1 MISAQVS
8 GSRRH
13 YDLQVIKIHLIG
25 SCVFLTVLQLEE
37 IRVFVNLTIFIF
49 YFYATVLN

>member
-25 SCVFLTVLQLEE
+25 SFVFLTVLQLEE